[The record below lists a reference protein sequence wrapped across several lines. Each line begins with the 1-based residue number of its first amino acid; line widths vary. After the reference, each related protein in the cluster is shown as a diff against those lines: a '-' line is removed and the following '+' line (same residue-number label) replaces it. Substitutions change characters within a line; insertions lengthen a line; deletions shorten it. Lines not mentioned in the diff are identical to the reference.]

1 MTHAEEIAKIAE
13 LTKKAR
19 IAVLTTIDETGALV
33 SRPLAMQDS
42 EFDGQLW
49 FFTQDPSPK
58 VSDIAAHANV
68 NVSMEAGNGWVSI
81 AGTASVSHDPAK
93 IDELWNK
100 FSEAWF
106 EKGREDPSI
115 ALIRVDADTVEY
127 WAAEEPRAVTL
138 LKTVGAMGT
147 GGTPDVPESKTIG
160 L

>member
-19 IAVLTTIDETGALV
+19 IALLTTVDSTGALV

-58 VSDIAAHANV
+58 VDDIAANSNV

-81 AGTASVSHDPAK
+81 AGTASVSHDQAK

-100 FSEAWF
+100 FAEAWF

-127 WAAEEPRAVTL
+127 WSAEEPRAVTL
-138 LKTVGAMGT
+138 LKTVKAMVT
-147 GGTPDVPESKTIG
+147 GGTPDVPESKTVG

>member
-1 MTHAEEIAKIAE
+1 MTHAEEIAKVAE
-13 LTKKAR
+13 LMKKAR
-19 IAVLTTIDETGALV
+19 IAILTTIDHTGALV
-33 SRPLAMQDS
+33 SRPLAMQDA

-58 VSDIAAHANV
+58 VDDIAAHANV

-81 AGTASVSHDPAK
+81 AGTASISHDQAK

-100 FSEAWF
+100 FAEAWF
-106 EKGREDPSI
+106 PEGREDPTL

-138 LKTVGAMGT
+138 LKTVGAMVT

>member
-1 MTHAEEIAKIAE
+1 MTHAEEIAKVAE

-19 IAVLTTIDETGALV
+19 IAVLTTIDPTGALV
-33 SRPLAMQDS
+33 SRPLAMQNT

-58 VSDIAAHANV
+58 VDDINAHSDV
-68 NVSMEAGNGWVSI
+68 NVSFESGNGWVSV
-81 AGTASVSHDPAK
+81 AGTASISHDNAK

-100 FSEAWF
+100 FAEAWF
-106 EKGREDPSI
+106 EKGREDPTI
-115 ALIRVDADTVEY
+115 ALIRVDAQTVEY
-127 WAAEEPRAVTL
+127 WTADEPRAVTL
-138 LKTVGAMGT
+138 LKTVGAIVT

>member
-1 MTHAEEIAKIAE
+1 MTHAEEIAKVAE

-19 IAVLTTIDETGALV
+19 IAILTTTDASGALV
-33 SRPLAMQDS
+33 SRPLAMQNT

-49 FFTQDPSPK
+49 FFTADPSPK
-58 VSDIAAHANV
+58 VDDIREHPSV
-68 NVSMEAGNGWVSI
+68 NVAFEAGNGWVSV
-81 AGTASVSHDPAK
+81 AGTASVSRDQAK

-100 FSEAWF
+100 FAEAWF
-106 EKGREDPSI
+106 EKGREDPAV

-127 WAAEEPRAVTL
+127 WAPDEPRAVTL
-138 LKTVGAMGT
+138 LKMVGAMVT